1 MKFLI
6 NASNLRTGGALQV
19 ANSFINELINYK
31 NYFFVIVVSDE
42 VNSFLRLNF
51 NQYKYLKVIKYNNR
65 PSVIKSIYGHNKFL
79 SGIEKKYSIDKV
91 FTIFGPSYWRPKSF
105 HICGFAKPD
114 YIFKESPYFNKLNF
128 KEKLILKLKEFF
140 HLIDLKNNADF
151 YITEN
156 HSVSE
161 RLSKIINKKVET
173 VSNTYN
179 QVFLNNEMWIKSNL
193 KLRKDSFKCLTV
205 TAPYKHKNIEILFD
219 VVNLIKKDFKN
230 LKVDFILTTE
240 AKYYPK
246 LENISNENCRIH
258 FIGKKNMSEIPHL
271 YLISNFMFLPTL
283 LECFSASYCEAMFMK
298 KIILTSNLSFARSS
312 CGDGAIYFDPVNA
325 YSIVSALNKAV
336 NLSNHEKSRLIKKAQ
351 NKLKTFSSPKERAN
365 KYLQY
370 LIYEN

>member
-1 MKFLI
+1 MNFLI

-19 ANSFINELINYK
+19 ANSFIGELIHDNRH
-31 NYFFVIVVSDE
+31 FFVIVISEE
-42 VNSFLRLNF
+42 VKSFLKINF
-51 NQYKYLKVIKYNNR
+51 NGYSHLKFINYNNN
-65 PSVIKSIYGHNKFL
+65 PSVIKSIFGYNKIL
-79 SGIEKKYSIDKV
+79 GDIEKKYSINKV

-114 YIFKESPYFNKLNF
+114 YIFKESPYFDKISL
-128 KEKLILKLKEFF
+128 KEKVVLKLKEFI

-156 HSVSE
+156 DAVSE

-179 QVFLNNEMWIKSNL
+179 QVFLKKEKWIKSNL

-205 TAPYKHKNIEILFD
+205 TAPYKHKNIEILYD
-219 VVNLIKKDFKN
+219 VVNLIKKEFKD

-258 FIGKKNMSEIPHL
+258 FIGNKSMYEVPYL
-271 YLISNFMFLPTL
+271 YSISNFMFLPTL

-298 KIILTSNLSFARSS
+298 KIILTSDLSFARSTCS
-312 CGDGAIYFDPVNA
+312 DGAIYFDPINA

-336 NLSNHEKSRLIKKAQ
+336 NLSNNQKSHLINIAQ
-351 NKLKTFSSPKERAN
+351 NKLKTFSSPEERAN

>member
-1 MKFLI
+1 MNFLI

-19 ANSFINELINYK
+19 ANSFIGELIHDNRH
-31 NYFFVIVVSDE
+31 FFVIVISEE
-42 VNSFLRLNF
+42 VKSFLKINF
-51 NQYKYLKVIKYNNR
+51 NGYSHLKFINYNNK
-65 PSVIKSIYGHNKFL
+65 PSVIKSIFGYNKIL
-79 SGIEKKYSIDKV
+79 GDIEKKYSINKV

-114 YIFKESPYFNKLNF
+114 YIFKESPYFDKISL
-128 KEKLILKLKEFF
+128 KEKVVLKLKEFI

-156 HSVSE
+156 DAVSE

-179 QVFLNNEMWIKSNL
+179 QVFLKKEKWIKSNL

-205 TAPYKHKNIEILFD
+205 TAPYKHKNIEILYD
-219 VVNLIKKDFKN
+219 VVNLIKKEFKD

-258 FIGKKNMSEIPHL
+258 FIGNKSMYEVPYL
-271 YLISNFMFLPTL
+271 YSISNFMFLPTL

-298 KIILTSNLSFARSS
+298 KIILTSDLSFARSTCS
-312 CGDGAIYFDPVNA
+312 DGAIYFDPINA

-336 NLSNHEKSRLIKKAQ
+336 NLSNNQKSHLINIAQ
-351 NKLKTFSSPKERAN
+351 NKLKTFSSPEERAN

>member
-1 MKFLI
+1 MNFLI
-6 NASNLRTGGALQV
+6 NASNLRKGGALQV
-19 ANSFINELINYK
+19 ANSFIGELIHYDRHI
-31 NYFFVIVVSDE
+31 FVIVISTE
-42 VNSFLRLNF
+42 VKSFLKINLNG
-51 NQYKYLKVIKYNNR
+51 YSHLKFIEYNNK
-65 PSVIKSIYGHNKFL
+65 PSVIKSIFGHNKIL
-79 SGIEKKYSIDKV
+79 SDIENKYSINKV

-114 YIFKESPYFNKLNF
+114 YIFKESPYFDKISL
-128 KEKLILKLKEFF
+128 KEKIVLRLKESI

-156 HSVSE
+156 EVVSE

-179 QVFLNNEMWIKSNL
+179 QVFLKKEKWIKSNL

-205 TAPYKHKNIEILFD
+205 TAPYKHKNIEILYD
-219 VVNLIKKDFKN
+219 VVNLIKKDFKD
-230 LKVDFILTTE
+230 LKVDFILTTKP
-240 AKYYPK
+240 KYYPK

-258 FIGKKNMSEIPHL
+258 FIGNKSMYEVPYL
-271 YLISNFMFLPTL
+271 YSISNFMFLPTL

-298 KIILTSNLSFARSS
+298 KIILTSDLSFARST
-312 CGDGAIYFDPVNA
+312 CGEGAIYFDPINS
-325 YSIVSALNKAV
+325 YSIVSAINKAI
-336 NLSNHEKSRLIKKAQ
+336 NLSNNQKSHLINLAQ
-351 NKLKTFSSPKERAN
+351 NKLKTFNSPEERAN

>member
-1 MKFLI
+1 M
-6 NASNLRTGGALQV
+6 QV
-19 ANSFINELINYK
+19 ANSFIGELIHYDRHI
-31 NYFFVIVVSDE
+31 FVIVISTE
-42 VNSFLRLNF
+42 VKSFLKINLNG
-51 NQYKYLKVIKYNNR
+51 YSHLKFIEYNNK
-65 PSVIKSIYGHNKFL
+65 PSVIKSIFGHNKIL
-79 SGIEKKYSIDKV
+79 SDIENKYSINKV

-114 YIFKESPYFNKLNF
+114 YIFKESPYFDKISL
-128 KEKLILKLKEFF
+128 KEKIVLRLKESI

-156 HSVSE
+156 EVVSE

-179 QVFLNNEMWIKSNL
+179 QVFLKKEKWIKSNL

-205 TAPYKHKNIEILFD
+205 TAPYKHKNIEILYD
-219 VVNLIKKDFKN
+219 VVNLIKKDFKD
-230 LKVDFILTTE
+230 LKVDFILTTKP
-240 AKYYPK
+240 KYYPK

-258 FIGKKNMSEIPHL
+258 FIGNKSMYEVPYL
-271 YLISNFMFLPTL
+271 YSISNFMFLPTL

-298 KIILTSNLSFARSS
+298 KIILTSDLSFARST
-312 CGDGAIYFDPVNA
+312 CGEGAIYFDPINS
-325 YSIVSALNKAV
+325 YSIVSAINKAI
-336 NLSNHEKSRLIKKAQ
+336 NLSNNQKSHLINLAQ
-351 NKLKTFSSPKERAN
+351 NKLKTFNSPEERAN

>member
-1 MKFLI
+1 MNFLI

-42 VNSFLRLNF
+42 VNSFLRLSF

-271 YLISNFMFLPTL
+271 YSISNSMFLPTL